1 MGGFF
6 SVPPTSKPPAPVSVQ
21 ETPEQA
27 PALDEEEIS
36 DLIDVVLCADDI
48 TPDTREWAAEIHKFF
63 EGGHKQTTKAKIL
76 KAYHGKLDTDYIT
89 ETGEHLYLTAGEDG
103 LTFEIEGQQFT
114 EDYGKL
120 TARIDRL
127 ILTGA
132 YPFSSADTV
141 IDDYAIPDEQEEMQ
155 SIADEDE
162 DSPDEPP
169 ASAELSE
176 TDRQKIIDEYLQHGS
191 GTQGGRQR
199 IFQAMLSMPAK
210 KDRVDF
216 IRKEYYSYSSSRS
229 QPGGDRWR
237 LEYTPKGLVIDYRS
251 GHLALHETLS
261 WNQVESGISDL
272 IRQERYLT
280 EKDKTEMETE
290 GQTVYLPAPEA
301 PEQEASDRQLTLF
314 DMTSAMPES
323 YEDAAEDSNDG
334 MIDGNSVEPMQ
345 LPFQEGD
352 RIYYNDRV
360 FEIVKFMHDGRTVEI
375 GDIAQ
380 LKNLNRLKI
389 TERVPLSA
397 IADCKSLKDHYTNGE
412 IATMVVESVQ
422 SGDFSEETQAA
433 IKAATLVNQSNDEY
447 NRTIMDDFHARAWG
461 EGFNYRYSPDHHL
474 YDGGPKTK
482 FKNNIAAIRLL
493 KELQAQGRPATAE
506 EQITLARFVG
516 WGEHDAIIM
525 GHSSF
530 ELIGLSR
537 ERQLAAMESE
547 MAAIT
552 EAIAEVKARDGK
564 DWTLKQMQIF
574 KSNLQFR
581 YDRLF
586 NAEKKDSV
594 INFEE
599 LGVDALFVDEAH
611 AYKNNFSYTKM
622 RNVAGVTGV
631 SSQRAMDMHQKC
643 QYIND
648 LNNGKGVVYLTG
660 TPISNTMAELYV
672 LQKTLQPWELEKRG
686 LPRTSAR
693 SKRYAAGR
701 RASSVSSNAKCVS
714 FPICKRSAFS
724 TFPRLFPPTER
735 LKASCK
741 KSCRC
746 PPLWAAFLLPA
757 PASMTERVT
766 TLHWTPAAALLLWT
780 SGGAAA
786 IGQTVTLSLWAIPA

>member
-6 SVPPTSKPPAPVSVQ
+6 VVPPKTVQEISPAEEKAAELTEKDTSFSYQLLSRLQSDCEYFLGAGQGHEKHLWAGNVKNQIAKMWELYNAVPEKPNWLTAQDIERYEKQMAGVEQKAASVDTPITSVPDLNVQPTDIQTTSSAS
-21 ETPEQA
+21 T
-27 PALDEEEIS
+27 LDEEEIS

-76 KAYHGKLDTDYIT
+76 KAYYGKLDTDYIT

-210 KDRVDF
+210 KDRVAF
-216 IRKEYYSYSSSRS
+216 IRKEYYSYGSSRS

-237 LEYTPKGLVIDYRS
+237 LEYTPKGLAIDYRS
-251 GHLALHETLS
+251 GSLALHETLS

-272 IRQERYLT
+272 IRQDRYLT
-280 EKDKTEMETE
+280 EKDKAELEAE
-290 GQTVYLPAPEA
+290 GQTVYLPAPEKPA
-301 PEQEASDRQLTLF
+301 QEAPDRQLTLF
-314 DMTSAMPES
+314 DITSAMPES
-323 YEDAAEDSNDG
+323 YEDTAEDSNDG
-334 MIDGNSVEPMQ
+334 MIDGNSMEPVQM
-345 LPFQEGD
+345 PFQEGD
-352 RIYYNDRV
+352 RIYYHDRV
-360 FEIVKFMHDGRTVEI
+360 FEIVKFLHDGRTVEI

-380 LKNLNRLKI
+380 LKNLNGLKI

-397 IADCKSLKDHYTNGE
+397 IADCKPLKDHYTNGE

-433 IKAATLVNQSNDEY
+433 IQAATLVNQSNDEY

-516 WGEHDAIIM
+516 WGGLANALTPDKSGWETEYAEIKELLTDEELQAAQKSTLTSYYTEQSIVSHIYKGLERM
-525 GHSSF
+525 GFRGGNILDPALGTGNFFSVLPDS
-530 ELIGLSR
+530 
-537 ERQLAAMESE
+537 MESSKLYGCE
-547 MAAIT
+547 IDSIPGQ
-552 EAIAEVKARDGK
+552 IAKQLYPNADIQVMGFEKTAFPDHFFDMMVGNVPFNSIKVDDPRYNKHNFHIHDYFIAKSLDKVRPGCLLYTSPSPRD
-564 DWTLKQMQIF
+564 
-574 KSNLQFR
+574 
-581 YDRLF
+581 
-586 NAEKKDSV
+586 
-594 INFEE
+594 
-599 LGVDALFVDEAH
+599 
-611 AYKNNFSYTKM
+611 
-622 RNVAGVTGV
+622 
-631 SSQRAMDMHQKC
+631 
-643 QYIND
+643 
-648 LNNGKGVVYLTG
+648 
-660 TPISNTMAELYV
+660 
-672 LQKTLQPWELEKRG
+672 
-686 LPRTSAR
+686 
-693 SKRYAAGR
+693 
-701 RASSVSSNAKCVS
+701 
-714 FPICKRSAFS
+714 
-724 TFPRLFPPTER
+724 
-735 LKASCK
+735 
-741 KSCRC
+741 
-746 PPLWAAFLLPA
+746 
-757 PASMTERVT
+757 
-766 TLHWTPAAALLLWT
+766 
-780 SGGAAA
+780 
-786 IGQTVTLSLWAIPA
+786 